1 MTGTPGEYQIFLRS
15 TSPNYDP
22 QVFVLNFAT
31 SISPCDQDR
40 IVQPIPDSSYGIC
53 VTRKYFILFYS
64 LLLKKKIAFFKKK
77 KKKKKQIVKVVV
89 FEENVFVI
97 TNVFVMKVGLE
108 VLANLKQV
116 YISSIIIK

>member
-1 MTGTPGEYQIFLRS
+1 VTGTPGEYQIFLRS

-77 KKKKKQIVKVVV
+77 KKKKKKL
-89 FEENVFVI
+89 FFKKKKKKKKSKLSRWL
-97 TNVFVMKVGLE
+97 FSRKMC
-108 VLANLKQV
+108 
-116 YISSIIIK
+116 S